1 MEITKKE
8 QRLKLLGE
16 RLLELGLI
24 TPQQLDIALKEQKRT
39 GELLGEILVNLGF
52 ISQDVLSSILAS
64 QSGVEYLDLKM
75 TAIESDALELVPE
88 FFARERKIIPITL
101 QNNVLTVAMA
111 NVFDVETITELER
124 LTKKLIKVV
133 SAPEQEILSAI
144 DSNYIGGAPIDELI
158 EDSVR
163 LATRFGGAEVAIAEE
178 APVVKLV
185 DQLIFKGVKEG
196 ATDLHIEPEEKIIRT
211 RYRID
216 GILYSGP
223 TFPKSLQPSITARL
237 KIISGANI
245 AETRLPQDGRM
256 KFQLGRRV
264 LDIRASFFPSIYG
277 ENIALRI
284 LDKTRLVLGL
294 DQLGFNAENLSIFK
308 RLIEKPYGIILVT
321 GPTGS
326 GKTTTLYAAL
336 SYLNSLEKNI
346 MTVEDPVEY
355 EFPII
360 RQSQVNPKAGYNFAE
375 AMRSILRQDPDIIFV
390 GEMRD
395 RETVDMAIRAALTG
409 HLVLST
415 LHTNDSISAIPRL
428 IDMGAEPFLIS
439 ATVIGVVA
447 QRLVRLIC
455 EDCKVPYQP
464 PEDVLKRVGWQK
476 GTSTFYRGEGC
487 QKCGRRGYKGRTGL
501 FEIFTITDRIRKIIN
516 EKADFVKLR
525 ETALEE
531 GLVTLFEDGI
541 EKAKNGLT
549 TIDEVIRVTF
559 GEF

>member
-1 MEITKKE
+1 MEITKKTP
-8 QRLKLLGE
+8 RAKLLGE
-16 RLLELGLI
+16 RLLEEGLI
-24 TPQQLDIALKEQKRT
+24 TPQQLEIALKEQKRT

-52 ISQDVLSSILAS
+52 ISQDVLSSTLAS
-64 QSGVEYLDLKM
+64 QSGVEYLDLKR
-75 TAIESDALELVPE
+75 TIIESEALELVPE
-88 FFARERKIIPITL
+88 SFAREKKILPISI
-101 QNNVLTVAMA
+101 QNNVLTVAMS
-111 NVFDVETITELER
+111 NVFDVDTISELEK

-133 SAPEQEILSAI
+133 SATEQEIISAI
-144 DSNYIGGAPIDELI
+144 DANYLGGASIDELI

-163 LATRFGGAEVAIAEE
+163 LATRFGGAESAIAEE
-178 APVVKLV
+178 APIVKLV
-185 DQLIFKGVKEG
+185 DQLILKGVKEN
-196 ATDLHIEPEEKIIRT
+196 ATDLHIEPEEKIVRT

-223 TFPKSLQPSITARL
+223 TIPKGLQPSITARF
-237 KIISGANI
+237 KILSGANI
-245 AETRLPQDGRM
+245 AETRLPQDGRI
-256 KFQLGRRV
+256 KFQLGRRL
-264 LDIRASFFPSIYG
+264 LDIRISFFPTIYG
-277 ENIALRI
+277 ENVALRI
-284 LDKTRLVLGL
+284 LDKSRLILGL
-294 DQLGFNAENLSIFK
+294 DQLGFSAENLALFK

-360 RQSQVNPKAGYNFAE
+360 RQSQVNPKAGYNFSE
-375 AMRSILRQDPDIIFV
+375 AMRSILRQDPDIIFI

-395 RETVDMAIRAALTG
+395 KETVDMAIRAALTG

-415 LHTNDSISAIPRL
+415 LHTNDSVSAIPRL
-428 IDMGAEPFLIS
+428 IDMGAEPFLIAS
-439 ATVIGVVA
+439 TVIGVIA

-455 EDCKVPYQP
+455 EDCKVPHIP
-464 PEDVLKRVGWQK
+464 SEEILRRIGWQK
-476 GTSTFYRGEGC
+476 GVPTFYKGEGC
-487 QKCGRRGYKGRTGL
+487 SKCGNRGYKGRTGL
-501 FEIFTITDRIRKIIN
+501 FEVFTVSERIRKLIS

-541 EKAKNGLT
+541 NKAKNGIT
-549 TIDEVIRVTF
+549 TIDEVIRVAF

>member
-1 MEITKKE
+1 MEITKKAPKP
-8 QRLKLLGE
+8 KLLGE
-16 RLLELGLI
+16 RLLEEGLI
-24 TPQQLDIALKEQKRT
+24 TPQQLEIALKEQKRT
-39 GELLGEILVNLGF
+39 GDLLGEILVNLGF
-52 ISQDVLSSILAS
+52 ISPDVLSSTLAS
-64 QSGVEYLDLKM
+64 QSGVEYIDLKR
-75 TAIESDALELVPE
+75 TIIESEALELVPE
-88 FFARERKIIPITL
+88 SFAREKRVIPVSL
-101 QNNVLTVAMA
+101 NKNFLTVAMA
-111 NVFDVETITELER
+111 NVFDVETISELEM
-124 LTKKLIKVV
+124 LTRKLIRVV

-144 DSNYIGGAPIDELI
+144 DSNYLGGISIDELI

-163 LATRFGGAEVAIAEE
+163 LATRFGGAEAAVAEE
-178 APVVKLV
+178 APIVKLV
-185 DQLIFKGVKEG
+185 DQLLYKAVKES
-196 ATDLHIEPEEKIIRT
+196 ATDLHIEPEEKIVRI

-223 TFPKSLQPSITARL
+223 TIPKSLQPSITARL
-237 KIISGANI
+237 KILSGANI
-245 AETRLPQDGRM
+245 AEARLPQDGRI
-256 KFQLGRRV
+256 KFQLGRRF
-264 LDIRASFFPSIYG
+264 LDIRASFFPTIYG

-284 LDKTRLVLGL
+284 LDKTRLILGL
-294 DQLGFNAENLSIFK
+294 DQLGFNAENLAIFK

-360 RQSQVNPKAGYNFAE
+360 RQSQINPKAGYTFAE
-375 AMRSILRQDPDIIFV
+375 AMKSILRQDPDIIFI

-395 RETVDMAIRAALTG
+395 SETVDMAIRAALTG

-415 LHTNDSISAIPRL
+415 LHTNDSVSAIPRL
-428 IDMGAEPFLIS
+428 VDMGAEPFLIAS
-439 ATVIGVVA
+439 TVIGIVA

-455 EDCKVPYQP
+455 ENCKVQYTPS
-464 PEDVLKRVGWQK
+464 EEILKKIGWQK
-476 GTSTFYRGEGC
+476 GNPVFYRGEGC
-487 QKCGRRGYKGRTGL
+487 PKCGKRGYRGRTGL
-501 FEIFTITDRIRKIIN
+501 FEVFTITERIRKLIS
-516 EKADFVKLR
+516 EKADFVKLK

-541 EKAKNGLT
+541 SKARSGLT

-559 GEF
+559 GEY

>member
-52 ISQDVLSSILAS
+52 ISQDVLSSTLAS

-245 AETRLPQDGRM
+245 AETRLPQDGRI

-360 RQSQVNPKAGYNFAE
+360 RQSQVNPKAGYSFAE

-487 QKCGRRGYKGRTGL
+487 QKCGRRGYRGRTGL

>member
-8 QRLKLLGE
+8 QKPKLLGE
-16 RLLELGLI
+16 KLLELGLI

-52 ISQDVLSSILAS
+52 ISQDVLSSTLAS
-64 QSGVEYLDLKM
+64 QSGVEYLDLKR
-75 TAIESDALELVPE
+75 TIVESNALELVPE
-88 FFARERKIIPITL
+88 TFARERKVIPIAL
-101 QNNVLTVAMA
+101 QNNVLTVAMS

-144 DSNYIGGAPIDELI
+144 DSNYIGGASIDELI

-163 LATRFGGAEVAIAEE
+163 VATRFGGAEMAIAEE
-178 APVVKLV
+178 APIVKLV

-196 ATDLHIEPEEKIIRT
+196 ATDLHIEPEEKIVRT

-245 AETRLPQDGRM
+245 AETRLPQDGRI

-294 DQLGFNAENLSIFK
+294 DQLGFNAENLAIFK

-375 AMRSILRQDPDIIFV
+375 AMRAILRQDPDIIFV

-415 LHTNDSISAIPRL
+415 LHTNDSVSAIPRL

-455 EDCKVPYQP
+455 EDCKTPYQP
-464 PEDVLKRVGWQK
+464 PEDILKRIGWQK
-476 GTSTFYRGEGC
+476 GIPTFYKGEGC
-487 QKCGRRGYKGRTGL
+487 PKCGKRGYRGRTGL
-501 FEIFTITDRIRKIIN
+501 FEIFTITDRIRKLIN
-516 EKADFVKLR
+516 EKTDFVKLR